1 MKPADIKD
9 VNNKVRRMI
18 RKYLKANNETL
29 SAFCRRAEIHQSQ
42 MWVYLN
48 SDDPKRGLHTN
59 TLEKIAKAMN

>member
-1 MKPADIKD
+1 MKPSDIKD

-42 MWVYLN
+42 MWVYMN
-48 SDDPKRGLHTN
+48 SKDPQKGLHTS
-59 TLEKIAKAMN
+59 TLEKIGNAMN